1 MSIILNLQIRKQKFR
16 RLNKWAKVIESPC
29 SPWSGKGCWWPSCAR
44 SLCLCPCSFLGWNVF
59 PSHANPVNLSRLFNI
74 SLHPPNNPGRTAHT
88 LHTPSKRLSLFL
100 RPFRALAS
108 LQGRRLP
115 SRPWAGALPVL
126 MSQHKQSFWKH
137 LWISFALHLSSP
149 WHETTRKW
157 HHAKQG
163 PHERVLKSKP
173 NGFSVLP
180 RGVFQM
186 SFSITS
192 FSSREFGSLF
202 LSYCFSNLCEL
213 TWVGWMGWKETESL
227 PDSEKFR
234 NFFDR

>member
-1 MSIILNLQIRKQKFR
+1 MSQGYRVTMQSMKWKGLLVTQLCQVSVPVSMQFSWVECLSFPWKPRQSFKTLQY
-16 RLNKWAKVIESPC
+16 
-29 SPWSGKGCWWPSCAR
+29 
-44 SLCLCPCSFLGWNVF
+44 F
-59 PSHANPVNLSRLFNI
+59 PAL
-74 SLHPPNNPGRTAHT
+74 PNNPGRTAHT

-100 RPFRALAS
+100 RPFRALTS

-186 SFSITS
+186 TFSITS

-202 LSYCFSNLCEL
+202 PSYCFSNLCEL